1 MQWKEATSQIQVFLF
16 TAISNVCCSTG
27 REEGE
32 EGRSRGKKINPLSQ
46 KANNLAEV
54 SVNSPPNQ
62 GLDKEKQI

>member
-1 MQWKEATSQIQVFLF
+1 VY
-16 TAISNVCCSTG
+16 CSTG

-32 EGRSRGKKINPLSQ
+32 EGRSGEKKINPLSQ

-62 GLDKEKQI
+62 GLDNEKQI